1 MLTSLRDESMAP
13 GSPEHAITK
22 NPHLAPSYKEGDF
35 HLGLGVVEQIA
46 EFVGRD
52 VGEIEAA
59 GVQLF
64 VHFDDGLSHDA
75 VSLVG
80 AAGEEEVLAA
90 GDTLGTIAC
99 VEGEAQESGDS
110 AFFIG

>member
-13 GSPEHAITK
+13 GHANYK
-22 NPHLAPSYKEGDF
+22 NPPLAPPYTGGEF
-35 HLGLGVVEQIA
+35 YLGMGVVEQIA

-110 AFFIG
+110 AFFFG